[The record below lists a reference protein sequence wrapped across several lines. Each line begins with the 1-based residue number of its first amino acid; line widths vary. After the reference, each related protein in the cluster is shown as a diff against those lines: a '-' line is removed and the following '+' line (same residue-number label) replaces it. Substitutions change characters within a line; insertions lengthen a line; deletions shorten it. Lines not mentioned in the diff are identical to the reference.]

1 MELALNFPR
10 AAETEDT
17 IRKEDGLLYCKKCGR
32 RRERLIEAEGFP
44 PMIVAVMCE
53 CEEQDQENDKQEKA
67 ERERL
72 ERIARLKKAGLSDTL
87 YTRCTFD
94 RDDGRNEAQT
104 DKARRYVDHFLEAY
118 RENLGM
124 LIYGTL
130 GSGKTFMAG
139 CIANELL
146 DRGISVKM
154 TSLQRLIE
162 AANADYGDGRE
173 EVLDEVANVQL
184 LILDD
189 FGTERHTEYM
199 NEQIYEI
206 INTRYKAQ
214 LPLIITTNLDKE
226 DLENCDNL
234 DRQRI
239 YDRINEMCL
248 FIKFNG
254 ESRRPEIKASK
265 RALAAN
271 IFGGAA

>member
-1 MELALNFPR
+1 MDLVLNFPQ
-10 AAETEDT
+10 AVETEDT
-17 IRKEDGLLYCKKCGR
+17 IRKEDGLLYCKKCGC
-32 RRERLIEAEGFP
+32 RRERRIEAEGFA
-44 PMIVAVMCE
+44 PMIVAVMCK
-53 CEEQDQENDKQEKA
+53 CEERERERDEQDKA
-67 ERERL
+67 ERDRL
-72 ERIARLKKAGLSDTL
+72 ERIERLKKAGLAETL
-87 YTRCTFD
+87 YKRCTFD
-94 RDDGRNEAQT
+94 QDDGRNNAQT
-104 DKARRYVDHFLEAY
+104 EAAMRYVDHFKDAY
-118 RENLGM
+118 KENIGLM
-124 LIYGTL
+124 IYGSL
-130 GSGKTFMAG
+130 GAGKTFLAG

-173 EVLDEVANVQL
+173 EVLDEVANVSL

-189 FGTERHTEYM
+189 FGMERHTQYM

-214 LPLIITTNLDKE
+214 LPLIITTNLDKD

-234 DRQRI
+234 ERKRI

-248 FIKFNG
+248 FMKFNG
-254 ESRRPEIKASK
+254 TSRRPEIKASK
-265 RALAAN
+265 KALAAK

>member
-1 MELALNFPR
+1 MELELDFPQ
-10 AAETEDT
+10 AVETEDT
-17 IRKEDGLLYCKKCGR
+17 IRKEDGLLYCRKCGC
-32 RRERLIEAEGFP
+32 RRERRIEAEGFP

-53 CEEQDQENDKQEKA
+53 CEERDREREAQEKA
-67 ERERL
+67 ERD
-72 ERIARLKKAGLSDTL
+72 RIDRIERLKKAGLAETL
-87 YTRCTFD
+87 YKRCTFD
-94 RDDGRNEAQT
+94 QDDGRNNAQT
-104 DKARRYVDHFLEAY
+104 EAAMRYVDHFKDAY
-118 RENLGM
+118 SENIGLM
-124 LIYGTL
+124 IYGSL
-130 GSGKTFMAG
+130 GAGKTFLAG

-146 DRGISVKM
+146 NRGISVKM

-173 EVLDEVANVQL
+173 NVLDEVANVSL

-189 FGTERHTEYM
+189 FGMERHTEYM

-234 DRQRI
+234 ERKRI

-248 FIKFNG
+248 FMKFNG
-254 ESRRPEIKASK
+254 ASRRPEIKASK
-265 RALAAN
+265 KALAAK